1 MKNFKKV
8 KAHSVQASEEPQN
21 LEIPLSKPKSHF
33 LGMDYIDGGTCWELA
48 SNTGKAARF
57 CCIIFYPSVN
67 T

>member
-8 KAHSVQASEEPQN
+8 KTHSVQASEEPQN
-21 LEIPLSKPKSHF
+21 LEILFSKRKSHF
-33 LGMDYIDGGTCWELA
+33 LGLDYIDGGTWELD